1 MVQQQKTGGQETQ
14 PGASHFPTSC
24 AVSAT
29 QELQMTPLAGHT
41 CVCLLH
47 EQLRF
52 LILGFDYACFHMLAK
67 QSSLLGVPTLN
78 R

>member
-1 MVQQQKTGGQETQ
+1 
-14 PGASHFPTSC
+14 
-24 AVSAT
+24 
-29 QELQMTPLAGHT
+29 MTPLAGHT